1 MRLAATLGPDEVI
14 GPCHDGERRN
24 YPITGGRFRG
34 TGSQG
39 QPIAGSVLGS
49 GADISYLRRDGMAVI
64 DALYRIRTD
73 DGVIIVVHNTGL
85 YEDPETGGRG
95 RSYLV
100 TRPIFCRTRRR
111 L

>member
-14 GPCHDGERRN
+14 GSCHDGERRN

-39 QPIAGSVLGS
+39 QPIAGGVLVSV
-49 GADISYLRRDGMAVI
+49 
-64 DALYRIRTD
+64 
-73 DGVIIVVHNTGL
+73 
-85 YEDPETGGRG
+85 YE
-95 RSYLV
+95 V
-100 TRPIFCRTRRR
+100 TLPGDT